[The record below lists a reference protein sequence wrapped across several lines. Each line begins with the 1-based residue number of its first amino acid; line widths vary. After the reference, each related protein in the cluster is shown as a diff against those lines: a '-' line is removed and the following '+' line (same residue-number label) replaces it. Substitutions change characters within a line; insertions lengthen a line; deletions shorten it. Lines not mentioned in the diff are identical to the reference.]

1 MVFDVFKISE
11 TSDFLVSNYIMHI
24 YIYIFK
30 ILTLFCSLYCAY
42 EDMVSKFLQI
52 TFVENK
58 KLKSILLEDVD
69 ESQLPDIYG
78 GTLALVPIQHI

>member
-1 MVFDVFKISE
+1 
-11 TSDFLVSNYIMHI
+11 
-24 YIYIFK
+24 
-30 ILTLFCSLYCAY
+30 
-42 EDMVSKFLQI
+42 MVSKFLQI